1 MSIGKRIKNLRKK
14 YNISQVDLAL
24 TIDVSKQTMYK
35 YENDIITNI
44 PSDKIEL
51 MAEALFTT
59 PSYLMGWTDDPHDWE
74 RIGNEAGIHPPKD
87 YKGSYEDYVKF
98 KMYDEQD
105 ALIDSYYDTHPDEDI
120 NEPFQDGLSP
130 EIQATARTVME
141 LSPDIRA
148 AARGMMELSPED
160 QKTAIDM
167 IKYLSQKGKEA
178 KKD

>member
-1 MSIGKRIKNLRKK
+1 MGIGKRIKNLRKK

-74 RIGNEAGIHPPKD
+74 RIGNEEGIHPPKD
-87 YKGSYEDYVKF
+87 YNGSYEDYVKF
-98 KMYDEQD
+98 KMYEEQD
-105 ALIDSYYDTHPDEDI
+105 ALIDSYYDSHLDEDI
-120 NEPFQDGLSP
+120 NEDYKN
-130 EIQATARTVME
+130 TD
-141 LSPDIRA
+141 PDIRRIER
-148 AARGMMELSPED
+148 ARKNMD
-160 QKTAIDM
+160 QKDRDKMMRI
-167 IKYLSQKGKEA
+167 LEA
-178 KKD
+178 SFEDYFGDDFVDEDDD

>member
-1 MSIGKRIKNLRKK
+1 MGLKENIKQKRLEKEMTLEELASKVGVSRQTIQR
-14 YNISQVDLAL
+14 YESGTIS
-24 TIDVSKQTMYK
+24 
-35 YENDIITNI
+35 NI

-51 MAEALFTT
+51 MAKALYTT

-74 RIGNEAGIHPPKD
+74 RIGNEAGVHPPKD
-87 YKGSYEDYVKF
+87 YNGSYEDYVKF
-98 KMYDEQD
+98 KMYEEQD
-105 ALIDSYYDTHPDEDI
+105 ALIDSYYDSHPDEDI
-120 NEPFQDGLSP
+120 NEPFRDELSP
-130 EIQATARTVME
+130 ETRATARTMME